1 MSKLMHRVSCP
12 IAVLSL
18 AWTMGFTVPAFAAPI
33 DLGNDTS
40 TPWADNPDCQARPE
54 FCTILIFGAPRL
66 VPDMSNSGDLVS
78 FFLDFETISVS
89 NDFVDGTSN
98 ITLNIADSN
107 GNEIFRPGENVPLQ
121 LTYFVPS
128 SDPHPGG
135 SGLLPATDLT
145 VKLGSFNDFALLPP
159 GEDLLFT
166 VSLTLGLELPFS
178 YTFENNPL
186 TKVATLTVSGPGTVV
201 PEPSTLSLVLTGLA
215 AISLRARKRRFET
228 N

>member
-1 MSKLMHRVSCP
+1 
-12 IAVLSL
+12 
-18 AWTMGFTVPAFAAPI
+18 MGFTVPAFAAPI

-40 TPWADNPDCQARPE
+40 TPWADNPDCKVRPE

-66 VPDMSNSGDLVS
+66 VPNMSNSGDLVS

-98 ITLNIADSN
+98 ITLNIADAN
-107 GNEIFRPGENVPLQ
+107 GNEVFRPGGNVPLQ
-121 LTYFVPS
+121 LTYFIPV
-128 SDPHPGG
+128 SDPHSGG
-135 SGLLPATDLT
+135 TGLLPATDLT

-159 GEDLLFT
+159 GDLLFT
-166 VSLTLGLELPFS
+166 VSITLGLELPFS

-201 PEPSTLSLVLTGLA
+201 VPEPSTLSLVLTGLA
-215 AISLRARKRRFET
+215 AIGLRARKRRFET
-228 N
+228 D

>member
-1 MSKLMHRVSCP
+1 MCKVVHRLSFP

-18 AWTMGFTVPAFAAPI
+18 AWTLGFTAATAFAAPI
-33 DLGNDTS
+33 ELSNDAS
-40 TPWADNPDCQARPE
+40 TPWADDPQCQVRPQ
-54 FCTILIFGAPRL
+54 FCTTHIIGAPRL
-66 VPDMSNSGDLVS
+66 VPDMRNSGDLLA
-78 FFLDFETISVS
+78 FFLDFEAVSVS
-89 NDFVDGTSN
+89 NDFVFGESH
-98 ITLNIADSN
+98 IILNIADFN

-121 LTYFVPS
+121 LSYFIPS
-128 SDPHPGG
+128 SEPHPGG

-159 GEDLLFT
+159 GDLLFT
-166 VSLTLGLELPFS
+166 ISLGLGLELPFS
-178 YTFENNPL
+178 HSFENSTL

-215 AISLRARKRRFET
+215 AIGLRARKRRFLS